1 VNYGVYG
8 FAVKLDS
15 GNLKRWGNVGES
27 SLTAWKVLG
36 GPIIGFQF
44 KGKGNDMSI
53 IVGDRCKPKYFG
65 ARKLS
70 LRLGEKREVRFDWQE
85 SDADHYSKCLSYGLF
100 HVQNSGKLGWVDVT
114 GNKAAFFPA
123 IQDVYPS
130 TSYLS
135 LHFKG
140 ETLLL
145 ELSVFRLYSRP
156 TILQVKETEKIN
168 GDGADYRGF

>member
-1 VNYGVYG
+1 
-8 FAVKLDS
+8 
-15 GNLKRWGNVGES
+15 
-27 SLTAWKVLG
+27 
-36 GPIIGFQF
+36 
-44 KGKGNDMSI
+44 MSI
-53 IVGDRCKPKYFG
+53 IVGDRCKPKYLG
-65 ARKLS
+65 ARNLS

-85 SDADHYSKCLSYGLF
+85 SDADHYSKCLLYGLF
-100 HVQNSGKLGWVDVT
+100 YIQNSGKLGWVAVT

-156 TILQVKETEKIN
+156 TILPVDPTEKMS